1 MHTVY
6 SAAHAVDAHMIVHL
20 LEQSGIPAL
29 VFGEFLTGAA
39 GELPPGSLVRVV
51 VPDARHIDEAQRLI
65 AEWESATPCESDTEG
80 DDVADPDGLPSPA

>member
-20 LEQSGIPAL
+20 LAQADIPAL

-39 GELPPGSLVRVV
+39 GELPPGNLVRVV
-51 VPDARHIDEAQRLI
+51 VPDARHIDEALRLI
-65 AEWESATPCESDTEG
+65 AEWESASPCEDDAGEG
-80 DDVADPDGLPSPA
+80 DFADPDGLPAPA